1 MFITG
6 TGGDLFAKGTCLVE
20 VRNIANGDLMVR
32 SNKVSNNNFQTT
44 CDLGEIRAGFGNPIA
59 IQIPSNASINLDLD
73 LASLD
78 LDAKAMQVG
87 ATLSYNQ
94 IAKKCDVIEAAEG
107 TLTLSE
113 APVAMFGFTT
123 PYVYVQQVGS
133 TEFNPQAYTV
143 NASNQVEGL
152 EVSNGT
158 SYAVTYYIANPSAVG
173 FDVMSNFA
181 PGIYHVTAQIGVFS
195 NANTSANNQSSRV
208 GWLYYVIPRM
218 QFSGNSNLD
227 GGQTSNVV
235 TSLAGTALSYD
246 QSNVGV
252 CSSCTMSSLARVYY
266 VPEGSNTSAVQAL
279 VVPGGVV
286 TVAQGG
292 TQQIPVRYLMPD
304 GSTVQPDYGDLT
316 YQIAS
321 GGDTYA
327 SVSPTGVISGTA
339 QGDTE
344 VTISLA
350 SPALNCVANVTVTGA
365 TG

>member
-32 SNKVSNNNFQTT
+32 SNKVSSNNFQTS

-59 IQIPSNASINLDLD
+59 IQIPSNSAINLEID
-73 LASLD
+73 LASLE
-78 LDAKAMQVG
+78 LEAKAMQVG
-87 ATLSYNQ
+87 STLSYNQ
-94 IAKKCDVIEAAEG
+94 IAKKCAVIEAADG
-107 TLTLSE
+107 ALTLTDT
-113 APVAMFGFTT
+113 PVAMKGFNT
-123 PYVYVQQVGS
+123 PYVYVQEVGS
-133 TEFNPQAYTV
+133 TTFDPTAYTV
-143 NASNQVEGL
+143 SSTNQVEGL
-152 EVSNGT
+152 SVTNGT
-158 SYAVTYYIANPSAVG
+158 SYAVTYYIANASAVG
-173 FDVMSNFA
+173 YNITANFA

-195 NANTSANNQSSRV
+195 NANTSNNSQSSQV
-208 GWLYYVIPRM
+208 GWLYYIIPRM

-227 GGQTSNVV
+227 GGPTSNVV
-235 TSLAGTALSYD
+235 TSLTGTALSYD
-246 QSNVGV
+246 ESNVGV
-252 CSSCTMSSLARVYY
+252 CTDCAVSNLAYVYY
-266 VPEGSNTSAVQAL
+266 VPIAGVTSAVSQL

-292 TQQIPVRYLMPD
+292 TQQIPVLYLMPD
-304 GSTVQPDYGDLT
+304 GSTVQPNYGDLT

-344 VTISLA
+344 VTINLA
-350 SPALNCVANVTVTGA
+350 SPALSCVANVTVTAPAG
-365 TG
+365 

>member
-6 TGGDLFAKGTCLVE
+6 TGGELFAKGTCLVE
-20 VRNIANGDLMVR
+20 VRNIANGDLMLR
-32 SNKVSNNNFQTT
+32 SNKVTNNNFQTS
-44 CDLGEIRAGFGNPIA
+44 CDLGELRAGFGNPIA
-59 IQIPSNASINLDLD
+59 IQIPSNAAINLTLD

-78 LDAKAMQVG
+78 LEGKAMQVG
-87 ATLSYNQ
+87 STLTYNQ
-94 IAKKCDVIEAAEG
+94 VARKCAVIEASDG
-107 TLTLSE
+107 SLTLTDT
-113 APVAMFGFTT
+113 PVAMTGFTT
-123 PYVYVQQVGS
+123 PYVYVQEVGA
-133 TEFNPQAYTV
+133 TTFDPQAYTV
-143 NASNQVEGL
+143 NGSNQVQGIS
-152 EVSNGT
+152 VSNGK
-158 SYAVTYYIANPSAVG
+158 SYAVTYWIANPSAVG
-173 FDVMSNFA
+173 YEISSNFA

-195 NANTSANNQSSRV
+195 NANTSSNSQSSLV

-218 QFSGNSNLD
+218 QFRGNSDLD

-246 QSNVGV
+246 QTNAGV
-252 CSSCTMSSLARVYY
+252 CTDCAVSTLAQVYY
-266 VPEGSNTSAVQAL
+266 VPNAGATSAVEHL

-286 TVAQGG
+286 TVAQGS
-292 TQQIPVRYLMPD
+292 TQQIPVFYMMPD

-321 GGDTYA
+321 GGDAYA

-350 SPALNCVANVTVTGA
+350 SPALTCVANVTVTAPAG
-365 TG
+365 